1 MMPLSRRRI
10 AQLTH
15 PDPKRRALAMLEVA
29 PVEWEALA
37 ELLDKSGLSLYG
49 AGVTL
54 QNIAVNVLRA
64 GCTWRS
70 DPGPTMRAPSRPRTA
85 TPAGSARRWATRSRR
100 TSTSRQGGE
109 GKGRGPVANHV
120 LARTVG
126 VIASRPYP
134 LPGLMLEHPA
144 PLDSPLP
151 LAPLSR
157 PC

>member
-64 GCTWRS
+64 GVYLEE
-70 DPGPTMRAPSRPRTA
+70 
-85 TPAGSARRWATRSRR
+85 RSR
-100 TSTSRQGGE
+100 TD
-109 GKGRGPVANHV
+109 H
-120 LARTVG
+120 ARAVKAQNR
-126 VIASRPYP
+126 IARKVRKALGYQITP
-134 LPGLMLEHPA
+134 
-144 PLDSPLP
+144 DINV
-151 LAPLSR
+151 
-157 PC
+157 